1 MFAIFA
7 HTLRT
12 LWLEISFLDE
22 QNINA
27 KLAMKSHKGSQQRAS
42 QKKRNRAAVP
52 LLEKFIDTN

>member
-7 HTLRT
+7 HTWRT

-42 QKKRNRAAVP
+42 QKKAEPRCSSAFG
-52 LLEKFIDTN
+52 EIY